1 MSLIDRIF
9 GRPAPVKPPVEAAS
23 QQGPAATRRELLR
36 VVLRDTLKLHGLPA
50 DWIAAELLTSGSRD
64 GKQGIHM
71 RLLLK
76 HWEPRLLVHAPALQ
90 DSVSSRLKV
99 FDPLAGH
106 WFTGISWQFALADA
120 SGCPPMPATSFWT
133 APVAVPPAVRD
144 IQGMQDVQDVDDMLP
159 TPSPLLQS
167 SQPTAAERRAALE
180 QLLAEG
186 DRERGALDRDRPPGF
201 EATQPAFQATEPAGL

>member
-1 MSLIDRIF
+1 MSLMDRIF
-9 GRPAPVKPPVEAAS
+9 GRRAPVAVPAVSAVPP
-23 QQGPAATRRELLR
+23 QDPAATRRELLR

-50 DWIAAELLTSGSRD
+50 AWITAELLTSGSRD

-71 RLLLK
+71 RLQLK
-76 HWEPRLLVHAPALQ
+76 HWEPRLLAHAPALQ
-90 DSVSSRLKV
+90 DSLAARLKV

-133 APVAVPPAVRD
+133 APVAPAP
-144 IQGMQDVQDVDDMLP
+144 DVQAVQDMLP
-159 TPSPLLQS
+159 AASPLLQN

-180 QLLAEG
+180 LLLAQG
-186 DRERGALDRDRPPGF
+186 DRERGAPEHDGPPGF

>member
-1 MSLIDRIF
+1 M
-9 GRPAPVKPPVEAAS
+9 
-23 QQGPAATRRELLR
+23 
-36 VVLRDTLKLHGLPA
+36 VLRDTLRLHGLPA

-90 DSVSSRLKV
+90 DSVSSRLKM
-99 FDPLAGH
+99 FDPLAAH

-120 SGCPPMPATSFWT
+120 SGCPPMPVTSFWT
-133 APVAVPPAVRD
+133 APVAVAPA
-144 IQGMQDVQDVDDMLP
+144 VQDVHDMLP
-159 TPSPLLQS
+159 APSSPLLQS

-186 DRERGALDRDRPPGF
+186 DRERGAPDHDGPPGF
-201 EATQPAFQATEPAGL
+201 EATQPAAFQATEPAGL

>member
-9 GRPAPVKPPVEAAS
+9 GRPAPVTPPVVPAPP
-23 QQGPAATRRELLR
+23 QGPAATRRELLR
-36 VVLRDTLKLHGLPA
+36 VVLRDTLRLHGLPA
-50 DWIAAELLTSGSRD
+50 EWIAAELLTSGSRD

-76 HWEPRLLVHAPALQ
+76 HWEPRLLAHAPALQ
-90 DSVSSRLKV
+90 DSLAARLKV
-99 FDPLAGH
+99 FDPLAVH

-120 SGCPPMPATSFWT
+120 SGCPPMPGTSFWT
-133 APVAVPPAVRD
+133 APVAVAPAA
-144 IQGMQDVQDVDDMLP
+144 QDVQDVHDMLP
-159 TPSPLLQS
+159 APSPLLQS

-180 QLLAEG
+180 LLLAEG
-186 DRERGALDRDRPPGF
+186 DRERGTPDHDGPPGF